1 MLSAKARLTRTRW
14 MDSAIFNP
22 LPLMG
27 VYSGMMPC
35 AISQHTNAT
44 LLWPLRLSRISN
56 NRKGGN
62 NLQ

>member
-1 MLSAKARLTRTRW
+1 

-22 LPLMG
+22 LPMG

-44 LLWPLRLSRISN
+44 LSERVHDLLLSLRTLGDAYEEIP
-56 NRKGGN
+56 
-62 NLQ
+62 Q